1 MEREKKEMVYTKP
14 MFFGV
19 YSSVIDYTL
28 FPEPQSS
35 REKRERE
42 KKKKRKGNN

>member
-28 FPEPQSS
+28 SPQPQSS

-42 KKKKRKGNN
+42 KKKRKGNN